1 MNVTDPASNETAI
14 DAFKKENPG
23 MKVLAAFG
31 GWNLDAG
38 FSVAADSGNMS
49 SLAAKIVQFRKD
61 TQL

>member
-1 MNVTDPASNETAI
+1 VTANVTAM

-38 FSVAADSGNMS
+38 FSEAADSRDMS
-49 SLAAKIVQFRKD
+49 SLATKIVHFRNV
-61 TQL
+61 THL